1 MPPAT
6 KKNLPSDP
14 LDDMLD
20 GTKPTIFFSDSL
32 RDVIEGLDAAV
43 ESQVGLNIG
52 CKIDIGESTLSGVLT
67 ETSFSAVKRSVKLL
81 MASHEA
87 WQLLGSLD
95 EIDAV
100 HIGEMPVLTD
110 ELRTRSVKISPV
122 DGSSLCRVTIK
133 ISKF

>member
-32 RDVIEGLDAAV
+32 RDIIEGLDAAV
-43 ESQVGLNIG
+43 ESQVGSNIG